1 MGNALGELEALV
13 LLAVLRL
20 GDDAYGIAIQQ
31 EIAAH
36 AERYPSLGAIYS
48 TLTRLEQK
56 GFVSARDGDPTPTRG
71 GRRKKLYTVETAGRQ
86 AVRTS
91 IAAIQALSQGL
102 STVLE
107 RP

>member
-20 GDDAYGIAIQQ
+20 GADAYGIAIQQ

-36 AERYPSLGAIYS
+36 ADRYPSLGAIYS

-56 GFVSARDGDPTPTRG
+56 GFVTAQDGDPTPTRG
-71 GRRKKLYTVETAGRQ
+71 GRRKKLYTVEAAGRQ

-102 STVLE
+102 TTLLE

>member
-13 LLAVLRL
+13 LLAALRL

-36 AERYPSLGAIYS
+36 ADRYPSLGAIYS

-71 GRRKKLYTVETAGRQ
+71 GRRKKLYTVERAGRQ